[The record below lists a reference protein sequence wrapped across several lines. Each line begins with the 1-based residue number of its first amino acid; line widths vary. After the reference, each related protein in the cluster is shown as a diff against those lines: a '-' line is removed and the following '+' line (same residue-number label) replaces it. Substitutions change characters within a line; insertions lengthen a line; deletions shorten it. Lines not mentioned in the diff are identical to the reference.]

1 MLAPGY
7 RRGYILDPMSLPE
20 ITFPPEV
27 LILIVGVFVL
37 AGLVKGTVGLGL
49 PTVALAMMTATVG
62 LKEAIALMLI
72 PAIATNIFQGLYGP
86 YFKTIMQRLWLFL
99 LPVCFGTWAG
109 AGVLAGGDATV
120 LAALLGVVLI
130 FYAGLSLTMLQVPPP
145 GRHERLL
152 NPFVGL
158 ISGLMTG
165 LTGSFVVPG
174 SLYLQ
179 ALNLKREELIQAL
192 GISFTTV
199 SIALFVSLSSH
210 GVVTW
215 ELSLVSAGAVVPAA
229 LGMAIGTKIR
239 HRIPEA
245 LFRKVF
251 FAALLI
257 MGIYITARSLIF
269 AD

>member
-1 MLAPGY
+1 MSSLELAF
-7 RRGYILDPMSLPE
+7 S
-20 ITFPPEV
+20 PEV
-27 LILIVGVFVL
+27 LLLILAVFVL

-49 PTVALAMMTATVG
+49 PTVSLALLTATVG

-86 YFKTIMQRLWLFL
+86 YFKTIMKRLWLFL

-109 AGVLAGGDATV
+109 AGVLAEGDATV
-120 LAALLGVVLI
+120 LAALLGIVIIV
-130 FYAGLSLTMLQVPPP
+130 YAGLSLTMLQVPPP
-145 GRHERLL
+145 GRWERVL
-152 NPFVGL
+152 NPVVGL
-158 ISGLMTG
+158 IAGIMTG

-199 SIALFVSLSSH
+199 TIALFVSLSSH
-210 GVVTW
+210 GVVTK
-215 ELSLVSAGAVVPAA
+215 ELSLVSAIAVVPAA
-229 LGMAIGTKIR
+229 LGMTIGTKIR
-239 HRIPEA
+239 HRLPEA
-245 LFRKVF
+245 LFRQVF